1 MKLETLFA
9 GVEYTG
15 TLPQGD
21 VTLVTQ
27 DSRRAGPGAVFVCAK
42 GHTTDGHTFAQKA
55 LEAGAACIV
64 TERPLGLQ
72 REVQV
77 ENGRKA
83 YARLCANYFGH
94 PAEKLRLVA
103 VTGTNGKTTV
113 STVIKQ
119 VLEQAGYKAGLI
131 GTVHNEIDQ
140 MEVPA
145 KFTTPEAWDLNA
157 LFSRMVLAGCAFAV
171 MEASSQALDQLRLWG
186 LKFEVGVFTN
196 LTQDHL
202 DYHGTFE
209 NYFAAKKSLFEQ
221 VHTMVVNQ
229 DDPYGLRLIAEVHPP
244 QVITYSAGD
253 DTADIRRAT
262 SSFLPQG

>member
-83 YARLCANYFGH
+83 YARLCAN
-94 PAEKLRLVA
+94 
-103 VTGTNGKTTV
+103 
-113 STVIKQ
+113 
-119 VLEQAGYKAGLI
+119 
-131 GTVHNEIDQ
+131 
-140 MEVPA
+140 
-145 KFTTPEAWDLNA
+145 
-157 LFSRMVLAGCAFAV
+157 
-171 MEASSQALDQLRLWG
+171 
-186 LKFEVGVFTN
+186 
-196 LTQDHL
+196 
-202 DYHGTFE
+202 
-209 NYFAAKKSLFEQ
+209 
-221 VHTMVVNQ
+221 
-229 DDPYGLRLIAEVHPP
+229 
-244 QVITYSAGD
+244 
-253 DTADIRRAT
+253 
-262 SSFLPQG
+262 

>member
-119 VLEQAGYKAGLI
+119 VLEQAGYKLDSAEI
-131 GTVHNEIDQ
+131 SRIPQNTVAPDAAFYENIEKLLDMLEENDDIQNVYHN
-140 MEVPA
+140 
-145 KFTTPEAWDLNA
+145 
-157 LFSRMVLAGCAFAV
+157 
-171 MEASSQALDQLRLWG
+171 
-186 LKFEVGVFTN
+186 
-196 LTQDHL
+196 
-202 DYHGTFE
+202 
-209 NYFAAKKSLFEQ
+209 
-221 VHTMVVNQ
+221 
-229 DDPYGLRLIAEVHPP
+229 AEMD
-244 QVITYSAGD
+244 A
-253 DTADIRRAT
+253 
-262 SSFLPQG
+262 

>member
-103 VTGTNGKTTV
+103 VTGTNGNNGQHRDQTG
-113 STVIKQ
+113 
-119 VLEQAGYKAGLI
+119 AGAGGYKA
-131 GTVHNEIDQ
+131 
-140 MEVPA
+140 A
-145 KFTTPEAWDLNA
+145 
-157 LFSRMVLAGCAFAV
+157 
-171 MEASSQALDQLRLWG
+171 
-186 LKFEVGVFTN
+186 
-196 LTQDHL
+196 
-202 DYHGTFE
+202 
-209 NYFAAKKSLFEQ
+209 
-221 VHTMVVNQ
+221 
-229 DDPYGLRLIAEVHPP
+229 
-244 QVITYSAGD
+244 
-253 DTADIRRAT
+253 
-262 SSFLPQG
+262 

>member
-72 REVQV
+72 
-77 ENGRKA
+77 
-83 YARLCANYFGH
+83 
-94 PAEKLRLVA
+94 
-103 VTGTNGKTTV
+103 
-113 STVIKQ
+113 
-119 VLEQAGYKAGLI
+119 
-131 GTVHNEIDQ
+131 
-140 MEVPA
+140 
-145 KFTTPEAWDLNA
+145 
-157 LFSRMVLAGCAFAV
+157 
-171 MEASSQALDQLRLWG
+171 
-186 LKFEVGVFTN
+186 GVFTN

-253 DTADIRRAT
+253 DTADYTARNIQLSAAGVKFEMVGRSFIQRVRVPMPGEYSVSNALAAAAT
-262 SSFLPQG
+262 ASARPKRGAVPWRFHHFVRFCPYRGRD